1 MELYMVTVRET
12 LERTVPVN
20 ANNWVE
26 AIDIVEERY
35 RETDIVLD
43 ADDFAGVN
51 FSAIEAFDYE
61 RKLVK

>member
-1 MELYMVTVRET
+1 MELYMVTVKET
-12 LERTVPVN
+12 LERTIPIK

-26 AIDIVEERY
+26 AIDVVEERY
-35 RETDIVLD
+35 NDTEIVLD
-43 ADDFAGVN
+43 AEDFAGVS